1 MQKGVDP
8 PIVHRDGAKIATPCH
23 AWTRTVGFGRLKP
36 RREGTPTMR
45 RRHLIIAPPLL
56 VLAAPALAQA
66 RPLRLVVPF
75 PPGGTTDILGRL
87 AAREIEPRL
96 GMTVVV
102 ENRPGAGGAVASEA
116 VARGGADSNA
126 VVLSNIA
133 SQAIG
138 PAVNRNITYDSVRDF
153 RHVAL
158 IAAVPSAI
166 AVSAAGPFATLADLI
181 ARARRQAGA
190 VRFGSTGVGTS
201 SHVKLELLKR
211 AAGVDITHVPYRGS
225 APAVADVLGGQVEGL
240 IAAVPD
246 IGNND
251 RLRLLAVT
259 TPQRAA
265 RWPTVPSVAELGF
278 PTLVATNWFGLSGP
292 AGMPAELAQRIN
304 AALVEGLN
312 TPETVERLAMFGAAP
327 NRMTPEQYAALVA
340 SEVTRW
346 AEIAR
351 AADIKAE

>member
-1 MQKGVDP
+1 MHDASHIP
-8 PIVHRDGAKIATPCH
+8 PQPHRRDGWTPQG
-23 AWTRTVGFGRLKP
+23 RFGRL
-36 RREGTPTMR
+36 RAIGEYAAMR
-45 RRHLIIAPPLL
+45 RRNLIATLALAP
-56 VLAAPALAQA
+56 LATPALAQTWPT

-75 PPGGTTDILGRL
+75 PPGGTADLLGRL
-87 AAREIEPRL
+87 GAREIETRIGQP
-96 GMTVVV
+96 MVV
-102 ENRPGAGGAVASEA
+102 ENRAGAGGAVGSEL
-116 VARGGADSNA
+116 VARSSPDGNTL
-126 VVLSNIA
+126 VLSNIA

-153 RHVAL
+153 THVGL

-166 AVSAAGPFATLADLI
+166 AVSAAGPYRTLAQLLE
-181 ARARRQAGA
+181 RAKTQPGA

-225 APAVADVLGGQVEGL
+225 APAVVDVISGQVEGL

-259 TPQRAA
+259 TAERAT
-265 RWPTVPSVAELGF
+265 RWPDVPSVAELGF
-278 PTLVATNWFGLSGP
+278 PTLVASNWFGLSGP
-292 AGMPAELAQRIN
+292 AGIPPDVAMKIN
-304 AALVEGLN
+304 EALVAGLN
-312 TPETVERLAMFGAAP
+312 TPETIERLAMLGAAP
-327 NRMTPEQYAALVA
+327 NRMTAPQYAAMVA
-340 SEVTRW
+340 GEVPRW

-351 AADIKAE
+351 VADIKAE